1 MADKVAALQ
10 IMFPS
15 RRQPS
20 IQHTMKDPRTLQNL
34 TQGHI
39 FERFDGELMHLH
51 DVVLAMGER
60 VLQQLKDALSAFQSR
75 DLPLADRVRH
85 GDIDIDRMEAA
96 ADEDIL
102 ELIARRCPLGPDLRV
117 VITVS
122 KSVSDLEKIGDEAV
136 RIVSLMDQIARDAE
150 GAIPTPV
157 QSEMERLGSM
167 ALNRLQNAIE
177 LFAVWDETKALEVID
192 GHREMDGE
200 FQSELR
206 RLIQYIM
213 TDTIDMGMAVGLV
226 LVAKSLERITHHA
239 QNLAEYALFEVK
251 GVDLR
256 IRQP

>member
-1 MADKVAALQ
+1 MP
-10 IMFPS
+10 PS
-15 RRQPS
+15 RRKLS
-20 IQHTMKDPRTLQNL
+20 THNTMKDPKTLQNL

-39 FERFDGELMHLH
+39 FERFDGELTHLH
-51 DVVLAMGER
+51 DVVLSMGER
-60 VLQQLKDALSAFQSR
+60 VLQQLKDALSAFQSW
-75 DLPLADRVRH
+75 DLPLADRVRRR
-85 GDIDIDRMEAA
+85 DIEIDRMEVA
-96 ADEDIL
+96 ADEEIL

-136 RIVSLMDQIARDAE
+136 RIVSLMDQIARDTE
-150 GAIPTPV
+150 NGIPAPV

-167 ALNRLQNAIE
+167 ALKSFQNAVE
-177 LFAVWDETKALEVID
+177 LFGAWDEAKALKVID
-192 GHREMDGE
+192 SHREMDGE

-206 RLIQYIM
+206 RLLHYIM

-251 GVDLR
+251 GVDIR
-256 IRQP
+256 IQQP